1 MEKQPTILV
10 DVATESRVRIAIV
23 GDIAAETNI
32 VRRILLAETMKNDTK
47 TIWQSKIL
55 RTIR

>member
-10 DVATESRVRIAIV
+10 DVATESRVRITIV

-47 TIWQSKIL
+47 TIRQSKIL